1 MTRIRELVQKY
12 AQFIRFCIAGGFAFS
27 VNLTVLYIL
36 TDVFHIYYLVSTV
49 GAFLVAFSIS
59 FLLQKLWTFKDSSR
73 DRLHIQ
79 LPLYLG
85 MQVISITLNA
95 SLMYV
100 FVEYLFIWY
109 LFAQA
114 IIAPMLAIVIFFIN
128 RTYIFKKREVIE
140 SV

>member
-1 MTRIRELVQKY
+1 MTRIRELVEKY

-36 TDVFHIYYLVSTV
+36 TDIFHIYYLVSTV

-59 FLLQKLWTFKDSSR
+59 FFLQKFWTFKDASR

-79 LPLYLG
+79 LPLYLS
-85 MQVISITLNA
+85 MQAVSITLNA
-95 SLMYV
+95 SLMYT
-100 FVEYLFIWY
+100 FVEYLHIWY

-114 IIAPMLAIVIFFIN
+114 MIAPMLAIVIFFIN
-128 RTYIFKKREVIE
+128 RTYIFKKQEVL
-140 SV
+140 

>member
-128 RTYIFKKREVIE
+128 RTYIFKRQEVVE

>member
-36 TDVFHIYYLVSTV
+36 TDIFHIYYLISTV

-85 MQVISITLNA
+85 MQVVSITLNA

-100 FVEYLFIWY
+100 FVEYLYIWY

-114 IIAPMLAIVIFFIN
+114 IIAPVLAIVIFFIN

>member
-85 MQVISITLNA
+85 MQVVSITLNA

-100 FVEYLFIWY
+100 FVEYLHIWY